1 MKSIGLEELL
11 RRKREKDEKKKEKER
26 IKNEQKAKKIQ
37 EKKKERKKKLK
48 KIQNQKYYKKVKD
61 EREKYRKEK
70 GDKRAYHMIVIMKNY
85 KKKKRLAFTWWMTD
99 AFEKYNQ
106 YIEEN
111 RKNVRYPI
119 KISETNEKKQKKG
132 IKSTNTLYEIMI
144 LQKTNDEQYHAKF
157 RNEYGK
163 FVDNVIIDN
172 SDYNIIAKD
181 EWYVE
186 ETFHVYGYHPI
197 KDRKTFD
204 FILNEIILK
213 DNNKENIKR
222 VFTYKNKLI
231 IQYNNDID
239 MVSCKTAGEAK
250 RLYAALDKSVS
261 DKKYILFTGS
271 LCTKNMSTWVLNKM
285 EEKTGWTRNSC
296 YRSNLL

>member
-1 MKSIGLEELL
+1 
-11 RRKREKDEKKKEKER
+11 
-26 IKNEQKAKKIQ
+26 
-37 EKKKERKKKLK
+37 
-48 KIQNQKYYKKVKD
+48 
-61 EREKYRKEK
+61 
-70 GDKRAYHMIVIMKNY
+70 MIVIMKNY

-144 LQKTNDEQYHAKF
+144 LQKTNDEQYPAKF

-197 KDRKTFD
+197 KDRKTFC
-204 FILNEIILK
+204 FILNNIILK
-213 DNNKENIKR
+213 NNNKENIKR
-222 VFTYKNKLI
+222 IFTYKNKLI
-231 IQYNNDID
+231 IQYNSDID

-250 RLYAALDKSVS
+250 RLYSELYKSVD
-261 DKKYILFTGS
+261 DKKYILFTGT
-271 LCTKNMSTWVLNKM
+271 LYTKNMSTWVLNKI
-285 EEKTGWTRNSC
+285 EEKTGRARKAC
-296 YRSNLL
+296 YRNNLL